1 MEKYLIPYLIIIS
14 IFTFF
19 IYSIDKRRSKQKN
32 KRRISEKTLLTLSI
46 MGGAFG
52 GYLAMIIKHH
62 KTKHWYFVI
71 INILGIVGYT
81 TLLYYLM
88 K

>member
-19 IYSIDKRRSKQKN
+19 IYSIDKKRSKQKN
-32 KRRISEKTLLTLSI
+32 KRRISEKTLLTLSLI
-46 MGGAFG
+46 GGAFG

-81 TLLYYLM
+81 TLIYYLM

>member
-1 MEKYLIPYLIIIS
+1 MEKYLIPYLIIII

-19 IYSIDKRRSKQKN
+19 IYSIDKKRSKQKN

-46 MGGAFG
+46 FGGAFG
-52 GYLAMIIKHH
+52 GYFAMILKHH

-71 INILGIVGYT
+71 INILGIVAYT
-81 TLLYYLM
+81 TLIYYLV

>member
-32 KRRISEKTLLTLSI
+32 KRRISEKTLLTLSFI
-46 MGGAFG
+46 GGAFG

>member
-19 IYSIDKRRSKQKN
+19 IYSIDKRSSKQKN
-32 KRRISEKTLLTLSI
+32 KRRISEKTLLILSI
-46 MGGAFG
+46 IGGAFG